1 MSPQIG
7 IFMLLHT
14 EVASVNIVINC
25 CHSSDSNTCSFG
37 GIIQQFLVSCDT
49 KMIPSHSMLD
59 IQTLER
65 LRLAIFWV
73 EPSKSVSHSW
83 EDSGSLYAAHH
94 THFWWLALNNERY
107 SSKKW
112 RFPVSAYCCHHTSSS
127 QLVFGVLQTEASG
140 LLLQHLNLY
149 MWYTITAYTRLHSM
163 LYNKVLLCAAIAVF
177 GAYFFRWLQKKS
189 VWKGAQ
195 AFLLHFLNFRYE
207 TVVVNTVDQ

>member
-1 MSPQIG
+1 MGKGSGPQQAVKVQVFPDFWQFICGMSLQFG
-7 IFMLLHT
+7 IFMLLH

-37 GIIQQFLVSCDT
+37 GVIQQFLVSCDT
-49 KMIPSHSMLD
+49 KLIPSHSTLD

-65 LRLAIFWV
+65 FRLAIFWV

-83 EDSGSLYAAHH
+83 EDSGSLYATHH
-94 THFWWLALNNERY
+94 THFWWIALNNERY
-107 SSKKW
+107 IFKKKR

-127 QLVFGVLQTEASG
+127 QLVFGILQTEA
-140 LLLQHLNLY
+140 
-149 MWYTITAYTRLHSM
+149 
-163 LYNKVLLCAAIAVF
+163 
-177 GAYFFRWLQKKS
+177 S